1 MSTGWKLPVRSR
13 TVRPLH
19 STPLSARAPV
29 QMSTRMGLSGTV
41 AGDLATCMQ
50 NSADD
55 ADLCEAKFRQSERD
69 YTTENMQLKNK
80 NMCMRS
86 RIKNLGA
93 NIQQRS
99 VKTEGASKATA
110 RQTNNVDKRAQRL
123 EFHLNKKA
131 SEPLRV
137 VKEEKQQ
144 DFEM

>member
-1 MSTGWKLPVRSR
+1 MSIGWTLPVRSR
-13 TVRPLH
+13 TARPLN

-55 ADLCEAKFRQSERD
+55 ADLKN
-69 YTTENMQLKNK
+69 ENMCL
-80 NMCMRS
+80 RS
-86 RIKNLGA
+86 RIKNLEA
-93 NIQQRS
+93 HIQQQS
-99 VKTEGASKATA
+99 VKTECASKATA

-123 EFHLNKKA
+123 AFHLNKKA
-131 SEPLRV
+131 SKPLRV